1 MDFRSNGVD
10 DGSVEDGLY
19 LATDERERGSAGPLY
34 PAYSDADRTDRYG
47 FVCGSCDSTAVQM
60 GPMGRLE
67 CADCGNARKPT
78 GWDAA
83 YL

>member
-10 DGSVEDGLY
+10 DGSIADGLY

-34 PAYSDADRTDRYG
+34 PAYSDADHTDRYG

-67 CADCGNARKPT
+67 CSDCGNARPPT
-78 GWDAA
+78 EWDAA